1 MKKEN
6 ETALLTILF
15 ASGLALIVYFVLNPA
30 QAATSGSAAV
40 PLNTS
45 TAAMLP
51 SYNPSAMG
59 GSVANPNGLY
69 QNVDAALNYLTGHTY
84 IPLFGLLG
92 FSSLYSTW
100 GSGLYTAQNSVGYA
114 VG

>member
-15 ASGLALIVYFVLNPA
+15 AGGLALIVYFVLNPA
-30 QAATSGSAAV
+30 QAASVGAPAV
-40 PLNTS
+40 PVNSS
-45 TAAMLP
+45 TAELLP
-51 SYNPSAMG
+51 SYNPSAMS

-69 QNVDAALNYLTGHTY
+69 QNVNAALNYLTGHTY
-84 IPLFGLLG
+84 VPLFGLLG

-114 VG
+114 NG

>member
-6 ETALLTILF
+6 ETALLTVVF
-15 ASGLALIVYFVLNPA
+15 AAGIALIVYFVLHPA
-30 QAATSGSAAV
+30 QAATASIAV
-40 PLNTS
+40 PVNSNT
-45 TAAMLP
+45 AEMLP
-51 SYNPSAMG
+51 SYNPSAMS

-84 IPLFGLLG
+84 VPLFGLLG

-114 VG
+114 NG

>member
-6 ETALLTILF
+6 ETALLTILL
-15 ASGLALIVYFVLNPA
+15 ASGLALIVYFVLHPA
-30 QAATSGSAAV
+30 QAATTGTAAV

-45 TAAMLP
+45 TAELLP

-59 GSVANPNGLY
+59 GVANPNGLY

-84 IPLFGLLG
+84 VPLFGLLG

-100 GSGLYTAQNSVGYA
+100 GAGLYTGQNTPPEYRFG
-114 VG
+114 